1 MEICRLEHIHKD
13 YRMGEIVT
21 PLKDISLTVNSGDFI
36 AIEGPSGIGKS
47 TLLYV
52 MGTLLKSDEGDYFF
66 EGKDV
71 SKLSDREKSVLRA
84 KKIGFLFQDSTM
96 LQALTLRENLA
107 FSQSIGEKTDS
118 HRIDALLERFEL
130 KDRENFFPFQL
141 SGGQRR
147 RAMAARALIH
157 KPQLILAD
165 EPTNDLDE
173 HWAEEIICI
182 LKEQAAQGAAVVMV
196 THNPLFAGQADRRY
210 RLENGLLINVMDEN
224 KEDPKHENETV

>member
-1 MEICRLEHIHKD
+1 MEICKLEHIHKD

-21 PLKDISLTVNSGDFI
+21 PLKDISLTVNTGDFI
-36 AIEGPSGIGKS
+36 AVEGPSGIGKS

-52 MGTLLKSDEGDYFF
+52 MGTLLKADDGTYTF

-71 SKLSDREKSVLRA
+71 STFNDSQKSEFRA

-96 LQALTLRENLA
+96 IQALTLRENLI
-107 FSQSIGEKTDS
+107 FTQSVGGKKDLKQVDE
-118 HRIDALLERFEL
+118 LLYQFGLE
-130 KDRENFFPFQL
+130 DRADFFPHQL

-157 KPQLILAD
+157 NPALILAD

-173 HWAEEIICI
+173 HWSEEIIRI
-182 LKEQAAQGAAVVMV
+182 LKEQTLKGTAVVMV
-196 THNPLFAGQADRRY
+196 THNSRWAVMANRRC
-210 RLENGLLINVMDEN
+210 RLEEGVLIDI
-224 KEDPKHENETV
+224 NE